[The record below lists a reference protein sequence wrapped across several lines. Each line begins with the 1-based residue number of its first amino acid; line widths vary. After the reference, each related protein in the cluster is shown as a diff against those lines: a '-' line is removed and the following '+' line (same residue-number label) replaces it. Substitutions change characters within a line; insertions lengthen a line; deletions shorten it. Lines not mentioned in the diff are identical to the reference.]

1 MTLSVGHR
9 PRDPDILVMEAWG
22 QGFLVGSLIVMIAIT
37 AANMKKGMLLHK
49 LIVAELAL
57 ALGHGTFTF
66 LHAPAQGWYLSVT
79 AVGLTISHS
88 LHNVIGGPALL
99 GRRYLC
105 QLCLFQSGPGLIY
118 HHSAT
123 RAAVPVRCP
132 SAILPTPRVA
142 DPDLGTLGGSS
153 PPAFSFRRHA
163 PIHSDLRCVCGGG
176 HLAFVFKCLSDTIIL
191 DDFRSALDRLRYHYH
206 PDGVPPQ
213 EATHARGRSTNRL
226 VDCVPE
232 ASIKRPEPPN

>member
-22 QGFLVGSLIVMIAIT
+22 QGFLVGSLVVMIAIT

-49 LIVAELAL
+49 LIVAEGPLVD
-57 ALGHGTFTF
+57 
-66 LHAPAQGWYLSVT
+66 LHHLLSPVHHPAWVWMF
-79 AVGLTISHS
+79 AD
-88 LHNVIGGPALL
+88 A
-99 GRRYLC
+99 
-105 QLCLFQSGPGLIY
+105 
-118 HHSAT
+118 
-123 RAAVPVRCP
+123 
-132 SAILPTPRVA
+132 A
-142 DPDLGTLGGSS
+142 DPHQPTV
-153 PPAFSFRRHA
+153 RRHA
-163 PIHSDLRCVCGGG
+163 PIHGDLRCVCGGG

-232 ASIKRPEPPN
+232 ASIKRPEPFGKIRESIVCGCVQTVGTYGRPLPPALGLTSLSHCLVGSYS